1 MKQMKED
8 AEKNKQFELK
18 KNKEMAQLKKEHMK
32 REGLIR
38 TLENQTKQ
46 KDMILKR
53 KQEEVRFLNVDLV
66 VFQENCT

>member
-1 MKQMKED
+1 MKED

-38 TLENQTKQ
+38 TLENQKRQ

-53 KQEEVRFLNVDLV
+53 KQEEVAKIRQVYIVNSDI
-66 VFQENCT
+66 CSRC